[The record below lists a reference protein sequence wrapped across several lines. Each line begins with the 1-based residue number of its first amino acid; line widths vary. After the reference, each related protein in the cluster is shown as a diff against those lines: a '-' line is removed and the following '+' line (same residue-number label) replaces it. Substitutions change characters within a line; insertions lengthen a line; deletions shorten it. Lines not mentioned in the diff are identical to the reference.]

1 MHSLLGLYCTKNHK
15 RVLSEIASVWRRIE
29 FIILL
34 FLFILTFFAGFLSSG
49 SCFYVF

>member
-15 RVLSEIASVWRRIE
+15 RVLSDIASVWRRIE

-34 FLFILTFFAGFLSSG
+34 FFYLF
-49 SCFYVF
+49 